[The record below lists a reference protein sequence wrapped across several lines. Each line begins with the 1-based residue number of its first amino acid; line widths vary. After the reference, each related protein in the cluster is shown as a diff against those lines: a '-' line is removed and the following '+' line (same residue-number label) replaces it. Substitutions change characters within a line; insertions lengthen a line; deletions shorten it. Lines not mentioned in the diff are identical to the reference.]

1 VSAAASPDG
10 IQTPREINL
19 LIDQLLTV
27 AAVTVPAD
35 PRRRELS
42 VAEALASLHAPPGA
56 ALLDYHFDVG
66 PQVRVIVLDL
76 VRRGGGSNG
85 IVHPGQPDWL
95 AGELRAAGERWVI
108 VVCHQPLETSDGGPT
123 LLALLDRHPRTL
135 AALWGHTHHN
145 RIVPRQAPNG
155 GYWLIATASL
165 IDFPQQARALRIRPT
180 ADGGVA
186 LETWMLDHVSDV
198 SGLGNVSRALSYLD
212 AQGGR
217 PQGFHGTPLDRNVR
231 LYRKPVAVS
240 PG

>member
-1 VSAAASPDG
+1 
-10 IQTPREINL
+10 
-19 LIDQLLTV
+19 
-27 AAVTVPAD
+27 
-35 PRRRELS
+35 
-42 VAEALASLHAPPGA
+42 
-56 ALLDYHFDVG
+56 
-66 PQVRVIVLDL
+66 
-76 VRRGGGSNG
+76 
-85 IVHPGQPDWL
+85 
-95 AGELRAAGERWVI
+95 
-108 VVCHQPLETSDGGPT
+108 
-123 LLALLDRHPRTL
+123 
-135 AALWGHTHHN
+135 
-145 RIVPRQAPNG
+145 VPRQAPNG